1 MIIVSEPVVPLIP
14 DHDPDAW
21 QLSAQVDDHV
31 RVIDELISTEL
42 AEEERVTEIFST
54 VVLVG
59 VVDSSGVSMI
69 GLFPPP
75 PPQEIKKIKIKK

>member
-1 MIIVSEPVVPLIP
+1 MSRNCNVILICGHYKGI
-14 DHDPDAW
+14 DE
-21 QLSAQVDDHV
+21 